1 MNLLLAAQTAPA
13 PAGSPA
19 TTFLTLLPWLLFIFL
34 FYYLFVARPMRQ
46 KQKQFKDLMS
56 TLKNGDRV
64 LTNSGMY
71 GVVTGITE
79 QSVRLRIANN
89 VVVDMERS
97 AISGLAPEDS
107 KKEEKK

>member
-1 MNLLLAAQTAPA
+1 MNLFLAAETAPA

-34 FYYLFVARPMRQ
+34 FYYLFVARPMKQ
-46 KQKQFKDLMS
+46 KQKQFQNLMS
-56 TLKNGDRV
+56 NLKKGDRV

-71 GVVTGITE
+71 GDVTEILDK
-79 QSVRLRIANN
+79 SIKLRIANN
-89 VVVDMERS
+89 VVVEMEKS
-97 AISGLAPEDS
+97 AISGPAMEDS

>member
-1 MNLLLAAQTAPA
+1 MNLFLAAEAA

-19 TTFLTLLPWLLFIFL
+19 TTFLTLVPWLLFIFL

-46 KQKQFKDLMS
+46 KQKQFSDLMS
-56 TLKNGDRV
+56 TLKKNDRV

-71 GVVTGITE
+71 GEVMEIME
-79 QSVRLRIANN
+79 KSIKLRIANN
-89 VVVDMERS
+89 VVVEMEKS
-97 AISGLAPEDS
+97 AISGLAQEDS